1 MTVRK
6 TVRSIAAGQTKDVF
20 VFEHDLGPDVIV
32 QVRKECGRV
41 LKMRVD
47 VLSDRVLVHCKVGMG
62 EELKVVII
70 G

>member
-6 TVRSIAAGQTKDVF
+6 IVHSIAADQTRDV
-20 VFEHDLGPDVIV
+20 VVLDHDLGPDVIV
-32 QVRKECGRV
+32 QVRKKCGRV

-47 VLSDRVLVHCKVGMG
+47 VLFDRVLVHCKAGMS
-62 EELKVVII
+62 EEVNVVII

>member
-6 TVRSIAAGQTKDVF
+6 IVHSIAADQTRGV
-20 VFEHDLGPDVIV
+20 VVLEHDLGPDVIV
-32 QVRKECGRV
+32 QVRKGCGRV

-47 VLSDRVLVHCKVGMG
+47 VLLDRVLVHCKVGMS
-62 EELKVVII
+62 EEVNVVII